1 MMAFEVT
8 SPDCF
13 DQALGII
20 RINATGGV
28 PPYQY
33 AKDGATPQA
42 SNEFHALGDGIY
54 QFDVIDANGC
64 TTAEIISIDVPLMIS
79 VDLGSDQSISLGDT
93 TDINAIVNLPLDSI
107 SSIAWTGID
116 TSGCENCLHQVVAPV
131 ITTAYSVMVSS
142 VDGCADRDTMIVN
155 VTSEQQL
162 YIPNIF
168 SPNGDGV
175 NDMLRISADEGVQ
188 EIAVMEIFD
197 RWGNLVFGFTSKKP
211 DDPAAQWD
219 GLFKGERMNPGVFT
233 YKMIILN
240 TSGEREVRYGDITL
254 LR

>member
-1 MMAFEVT
+1 MGFEVT

-13 DQALGII
+13 DQALGVI
-20 RINATGGV
+20 RINAAGGV

-93 TDINAIVNLPLDSI
+93 TDLQAIVNLPLDSI
-107 SSIAWTGID
+107 STIAWTGID
-116 TSGCENCLHQVVAPV
+116 TSGCDNCLHQVVAPV

-142 VDGCADRDTMIVN
+142 VDGCSDRDTMIVH
-155 VTSEQQL
+155 VTTEQQL

-175 NDMLRISADEGVQ
+175 NDLLVISAGEGV
-188 EIAVMEIFD
+188 EAISSFEIFD
-197 RWGNLVFGFTSKKP
+197 RWGNMVFAFTNKSP
-211 DDPAAQWD
+211 DEEEAQWD
-219 GLFKGERMNPGVFT
+219 GLFKGERLNPAVFT
-233 YKMIILN
+233 YKAVISYSTGN
-240 TSGEREVRYGDITL
+240 TETRYGDITL